1 MSVFVRDSFGEESDD
16 SLRNSNSEMEAVEDS
31 ETLFS
36 SPESALQDGCPKSS
50 TTTFNKRPM
59 ATRRLFQENESEHQN
74 QIRPVSQLSDLS
86 NRVAPARQSN
96 SELGNISST
105 SSNTQELILQ
115 ELRKTNARLDMFT
128 GRLESLEGRL
138 TSVETTTLSMTP
150 SSSSG
155 VDNSGEKGKRKVP
168 ARVSVC
174 CPCIYFQYLVW
185 L

>member
-1 MSVFVRDSFGEESDD
+1 MSVFVRDSFGEESED
-16 SLRNSNSEMEAVEDS
+16 SLRNSNSEMEVVEDS

-36 SPESALQDGCPKSS
+36 SPEFAPQDGCPKSS

-59 ATRRLFQENESEHQN
+59 ATHRLFQENESEHQN
-74 QIRPVSQLSDLS
+74 RIRPVSQQGQLSDLS

-96 SELGNISST
+96 SELVNISPT
-105 SSNTQELILQ
+105 NSNTQELILQ

-128 GRLESLEGRL
+128 GRLESLEGHL
-138 TSVETTTLSMTP
+138 TSVETTLSMTP

-174 CPCIYFQYLVW
+174 CPCTFNV
-185 L
+185 

>member
-1 MSVFVRDSFGEESDD
+1 MSVFVRDSFGEESED

-31 ETLFS
+31 EMLFS
-36 SPESALQDGCPKSS
+36 SPESAPQDGCPKSS
-50 TTTFNKRPM
+50 TTTFNKRRM
-59 ATRRLFQENESEHQN
+59 ATRRLFQENESELHN
-74 QIRPVSQLSDLS
+74 QIRPPQQGQLSDLS

-96 SELGNISST
+96 SELGNISPT
-105 SSNTQELILQ
+105 SSNTQEQILQ

-138 TSVETTTLSMTP
+138 ASVETTTLSMTP

-174 CPCIYFQYLVW
+174 CPCTFNT
-185 L
+185 